1 MIYTW
6 FGSIPDSRFNSV
18 CLSFFNRSTIFN
30 YHSITFGLKKQMSV
44 VFYAN
49 LLNISPCNF
58 TIIIYDMKLIWC
70 QTSIKILIAD
80 DIINAFYT
88 YIHIL
93 DVHTVIFYSYI
104 QYLFT
109 FYITNIPY

>member
-1 MIYTW
+1 
-6 FGSIPDSRFNSV
+6 
-18 CLSFFNRSTIFN
+18 
-30 YHSITFGLKKQMSV
+30 
-44 VFYAN
+44 
-49 LLNISPCNF
+49 
-58 TIIIYDMKLIWC
+58 MKLIWC